1 MLKEMKFHGSF
12 NSYPL
17 FVAYIGTVCDPTF
30 RSGLSYIA
38 NRILEVTMC
47 WASKTSHGSSGNL
60 VSSPVLLGCSGTMG
74 SGASSA
80 ILDSHVVSYAV

>member
-47 WASKTSHGSSGNL
+47 WASKTSHGSSG
-60 VSSPVLLGCSGTMG
+60 
-74 SGASSA
+74 ASSA
-80 ILDSHVVSYAV
+80 ILDFHVVSYAV